1 MDEPYAGDDAP
12 LDEALVHAS
21 VLTATRE
28 LLWIETPADA
38 KAVAIALVEALGGEV
53 VPAETAGAAALP
65 VDVSFGEGRPV
76 LPAAAGSSSVRA
88 ALVRHLPAFVRDA
101 HRAVELAVR
110 TQRLA
115 EDAEIDVL
123 TGLVNRRVVGRALGR
138 LRPADVVI
146 VLDLDGFKELNDTLG
161 HEAGDEVLAAFGT
174 AAAATVRARDLAGR
188 YGGDEFII
196 VLSEVATQR
205 EADAF
210 LERLRQEWVRTRPHR
225 VMLSAGAARV
235 GEDPA
240 RALGRADAAMYEAKR
255 IAGDGWVWAAG
266 GGPTDG
272 DVAVGRATTS

>member
-1 MDEPYAGDDAP
+1 MDEPDAGDDAT
-12 LDEALVHAS
+12 LDEAFIYAS

-28 LLWIETPADA
+28 LLWITTPADA
-38 KAVAIALVEALGGEV
+38 KAAAIALVEALGGEV
-53 VPAETAGAAALP
+53 VPAETSGTAALP
-65 VDVSFGEGRPV
+65 VDVSFGEGGPV

-88 ALVRHLPAFVRDA
+88 LARHLPVFVRDA
-101 HRAVELAVR
+101 HRAVELAAR

-161 HEAGDEVLAAFGT
+161 HEAGDEVLAAFG
-174 AAAATVRARDLAGR
+174 AAAASTARARDLAGR
-188 YGGDEFII
+188 YGGDEFVM
-196 VLSEVATQR
+196 VLSDVATAR

-210 LERLRQEWVRTRPHR
+210 LERLRHEWVGTRPHL
-225 VMLSAGAARV
+225 VTFSAGAARV
-235 GEDPA
+235 GDDPS

-255 IAGDGWVWAAG
+255 IAGDGWAWAG
-266 GGPTDG
+266 GSEPSDE
-272 DVAVGRATTS
+272 DVAADRATTS